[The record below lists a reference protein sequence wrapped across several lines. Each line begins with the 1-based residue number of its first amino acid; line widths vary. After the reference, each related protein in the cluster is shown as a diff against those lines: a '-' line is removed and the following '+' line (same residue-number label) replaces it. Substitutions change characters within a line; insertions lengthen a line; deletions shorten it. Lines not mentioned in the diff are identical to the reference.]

1 MIGAQVS
8 FTVTALSG
16 AKLDEAEKAPGGL
29 LKKFKLESSMATSN
43 MNFFDSGGVAIERY
57 STPFDICKAFYKVR
71 LETYA
76 KRKAHLVKQKKGQVN
91 VLRNKVR
98 FILAVLSEEL
108 VVHNRKKAELLAQL
122 VEDGYDAVIPESC
135 KKPKTAANADDDA
148 SDDEEAPKAVEEP
161 DDLKTLAKGYD
172 YLLSMRLWALTRERV
187 DALRGELSEKD
198 AELRTLQ
205 ATATTDLWLTDLQA
219 LEEQL
224 DVDDAKRE
232 AGEARRLRLRTSRHA
247 IDATPCARRPTR
259 RRKPRH
265 TLIKRARRYVVGVS
279 AIPSAGAPR
288 LAIPRRPSRS
298 APPRR
303 RRPTIRTRSP
313 TATTTTARC
322 VPVSNRV

>member
-1 MIGAQVS
+1 MICSQVS

-57 STPFDICKAFYKVR
+57 ATPFDICKAFYKVR

-135 KKPKTAANADDDA
+135 KKPKTAAAADDDA
-148 SDDEEAPKAVEEP
+148 SDDEEAKPAAVEEP
-161 DDLKTLAKGYD
+161 DDLRTLAKGYD

-187 DALRGELSEKD
+187 DALRAELSEKD
-198 AELRTLQ
+198 GELRTLM

-232 AGEARRLRLRTSRHA
+232 AGELDAQKKAKAHASKKGKKVRRA
-247 IDATPCARRPTR
+247 A
-259 RRKPRH
+259 
-265 TLIKRARRYVVGVS
+265 
-279 AIPSAGAPR
+279 
-288 LAIPRRPSRS
+288 
-298 APPRR
+298 
-303 RRPTIRTRSP
+303 SP
-313 TATTTTARC
+313 
-322 VPVSNRV
+322 

>member
-1 MIGAQVS
+1 
-8 FTVTALSG
+8 
-16 AKLDEAEKAPGGL
+16 
-29 LKKFKLESSMATSN
+29 
-43 MNFFDSGGVAIERY
+43 VAIERY

-122 VEDGYDAVIPESC
+122 VEDGYDAVIPESA

-161 DDLKTLAKGYD
+161 DDLRTLAKGYD

-224 DVDDAKRE
+224 DIDDAKRE
-232 AGEARRLRLRTSRHA
+232 AGEADAAKKAKAHASKKGKKVRRGVPVSVGRRA
-247 IDATPCARRPTR
+247 ATR
-259 RRKPRH
+259 
-265 TLIKRARRYVVGVS
+265 V
-279 AIPSAGAPR
+279 IPSAGALVATRDPAGR
-288 LAIPRRPSRS
+288 LEA
-298 APPRR
+298 
-303 RRPTIRTRSP
+303 SP
-313 TATTTTARC
+313 
-322 VPVSNRV
+322 

>member
-1 MIGAQVS
+1 MRRPFRDAVDA
-8 FTVTALSG
+8 TVA
-16 AKLDEAEKAPGGL
+16 
-29 LKKFKLESSMATSN
+29 SMAYELYQTLRPN
-43 MNFFDSGGVAIERY
+43 AAVAMLARTHTY
-57 STPFDICKAFYKVR
+57 PPGTDKTRVR
-71 LETYA
+71 PLARHRRDAIQPTQ
-76 KRKAHLVKQKKGQVN
+76 AHLVKLKKGQVN

-135 KKPKTAANADDDA
+135 KKPKTAAAADDDA
-148 SDDEEAPKAVEEP
+148 SDDDEAPKQTVEEP

-224 DVDDAKRE
+224 DIDSAKRE
-232 AGEARRLRLRTSRHA
+232 AGEARRLRL
-247 IDATPCARRPTR
+247 
-259 RRKPRH
+259 
-265 TLIKRARRYVVGVS
+265 
-279 AIPSAGAPR
+279 
-288 LAIPRRPSRS
+288 
-298 APPRR
+298 
-303 RRPTIRTRSP
+303 
-313 TATTTTARC
+313 
-322 VPVSNRV
+322 

>member
-1 MIGAQVS
+1 MSRA
-8 FTVTALSG
+8 
-16 AKLDEAEKAPGGL
+16 
-29 LKKFKLESSMATSN
+29 
-43 MNFFDSGGVAIERY
+43 GVAIERY

-108 VVHNRKKAELLAQL
+108 VVHNRKRAELLAQL
-122 VEDGYDAVIPESC
+122 VEDGYDAVVPESA
-135 KKPKTAANADDDA
+135 KKAKAAASADDDA
-148 SDDEEAPKAVEEP
+148 SDDEDAPKAIEEP

-187 DALRGELSEKD
+187 DALRAELSEKD
-198 AELRTLQ
+198 GQLRTLM

-232 AGEARRLRLRTSRHA
+232 AGELDAQKKAKAHASKKGKKVRH
-247 IDATPCARRPTR
+247 
-259 RRKPRH
+259 
-265 TLIKRARRYVVGVS
+265 V
-279 AIPSAGAPR
+279 PSAGAPR
-288 LAIPRRPSRS
+288 LAIPPQAVSKRAPKKKKTYDSDEESDGYDDDSEDDWGTRRCRNHTIGTLLT
-298 APPRR
+298 RR
-303 RRPTIRTRSP
+303 RRTGAKQKKKAPAPKKAVRPAREFTLYLRVGSPVNPCAGPETQARS
-313 TATTTTARC
+313 
-322 VPVSNRV
+322 S